1 MPRPPSIHPSIH
13 LLQGRSCCCSVH
25 FVYCLSIN
33 RRITSNRIES
43 NWLQVYNSP
52 SLITPLPAAV
62 ATSLIIIIII
72 MPSNP
77 VLYEVA
83 VSVHGSII
91 DAGRK
96 KSNCALLYTIVQQLH
111 GDRRGWNSTEDC
123 SRRLRASL
131 ARFRLSVA
139 FWAKMGTQVNNRHS
153 LPPPPPLRLLKT
165 LKPQSTHRQHLNNKG
180 RAPQPSTPLK
190 RRPM

>member
-1 MPRPPSIHPSIH
+1 M
-13 LLQGRSCCCSVH
+13 
-25 FVYCLSIN
+25 
-33 RRITSNRIES
+33 
-43 NWLQVYNSP
+43 YNSS

-96 KSNCALLYTIVQQLH
+96 ESNCALLYTIVQQLH
-111 GDRRGWNSTEDC
+111 GDRRG
-123 SRRLRASL
+123 
-131 ARFRLSVA
+131 
-139 FWAKMGTQVNNRHS
+139 
-153 LPPPPPLRLLKT
+153 
-165 LKPQSTHRQHLNNKG
+165 
-180 RAPQPSTPLK
+180 
-190 RRPM
+190 